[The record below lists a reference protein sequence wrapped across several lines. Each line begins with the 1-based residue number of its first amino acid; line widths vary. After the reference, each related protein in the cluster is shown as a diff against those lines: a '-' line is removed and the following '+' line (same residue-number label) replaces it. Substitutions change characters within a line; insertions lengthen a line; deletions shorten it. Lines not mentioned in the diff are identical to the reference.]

1 MDSFD
6 RNLWPNLP
14 HLVQYNRQAVNK
26 LQAFNKL
33 ATSINL
39 MVKRLAD
46 GLRKATTELE
56 DDFGKS
62 QVKDYDDQED
72 TLSLAIQCVKSGID
86 TLS

>member
-1 MDSFD
+1 M
-6 RNLWPNLP
+6 
-14 HLVQYNRQAVNK
+14 VQYNKQSVNK
-26 LQAFNKL
+26 LQAVNKF
-33 ATSINL
+33 ATSLNM

-56 DDFGKS
+56 VDFNKS
-62 QVKDYDDQED
+62 PVKDYDDEAD